1 MAAIGAMMAGC
12 QSGSRAL
19 TPYGRDID
27 SICHCQERSG
37 ALERPEPLVFWAWW
51 CELTRA
57 LYADEMGEAFRGEWL
72 ARAPFVMAVLAVL
85 TGEARR
91 VGLPACP
98 LADVWSAPPAP

>member
-37 ALERPEPLVFWAWW
+37 ALERPEGERPLIVAQGVSSAIQ
-51 CELTRA
+51 T
-57 LYADEMGEAFRGEWL
+57 DEARSFL
-72 ARAPFVMAVLAVL
+72 ARLSQSPPRHEAAVPPGA
-85 TGEARR
+85 ARR